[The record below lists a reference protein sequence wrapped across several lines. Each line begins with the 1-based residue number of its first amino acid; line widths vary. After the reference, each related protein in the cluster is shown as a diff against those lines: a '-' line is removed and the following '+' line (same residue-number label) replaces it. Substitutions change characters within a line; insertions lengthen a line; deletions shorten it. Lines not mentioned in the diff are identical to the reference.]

1 MSNSNI
7 YRFLN
12 VPLFRLA
19 ANKFHKGC
27 NYPKAGHLFELVDFK
42 LACSLVQG
50 YVLSLFLS
58 FFSTLR
64 SLNITEVKAEGINV

>member
-1 MSNSNI
+1 MYLYFGWLQTSFTRVVI
-7 YRFLN
+7 I
-12 VPLFRLA
+12 
-19 ANKFHKGC
+19 HD
-27 NYPKAGHLFELVDFK
+27 PKAGHLFELVDFK